1 MIKLLRIDHRLLHG
15 QVAFSWS
22 KQLGTDCILLAC
34 DTLLNDKLRMSAIKM
49 AKPSG
54 VKVVAKTVDD
64 AVAAIK
70 SGVTDKYK
78 LLIVVQT
85 IHDAYRLVQE
95 VPAIKSINLGGAKK
109 QDGYRQIS
117 KAIFVGPQ
125 DEEDIKAMLDKG
137 VEVEIRQLA
146 SESSVP
152 VESVL

>member
-1 MIKLLRIDHRLLHG
+1 MIKLCRVDHRLLHG
-15 QVAFSWS
+15 QVAFSWTNAV
-22 KQLGTDCILLAC
+22 QADCILVAS
-34 DTLLNDKLRMSAIKM
+34 DEVVNDEMWKTTLKLG
-49 AKPSG
+49 KPAG
-54 VKVVAKTVDD
+54 VKLV
-64 AVAAIK
+64 IK
-70 SGVTDKYK
+70 DIENSVKALNGGVTDKYK

>member
-22 KQLGTDCILLAC
+22 KYLGTDCILLAC

-78 LLIVVQT
+78 LFIVVESVE
-85 IHDAYRLVQE
+85 DADRL
-95 VPAIKSINLGGAKK
+95 ARALDIKEINLGGTKPTDDRHVISTAVYVSDNDEKILK
-109 QDGYRQIS
+109 DLMDDGFDVFTQMVPS
-117 KAIFVGPQ
+117 
-125 DEEDIKAMLDKG
+125 DKR
-137 VEVEIRQLA
+137 VNTKDL
-146 SESSVP
+146 
-152 VESVL
+152 LK

>member
-15 QVAFSWS
+15 QVAFSWI

-78 LLIVVQT
+78 LFIV
-85 IHDAYRLVQE
+85 
-95 VPAIKSINLGGAKK
+95 
-109 QDGYRQIS
+109 
-117 KAIFVGPQ
+117 
-125 DEEDIKAMLDKG
+125 
-137 VEVEIRQLA
+137 
-146 SESSVP
+146 
-152 VESVL
+152 VESVEDADRLARALDI